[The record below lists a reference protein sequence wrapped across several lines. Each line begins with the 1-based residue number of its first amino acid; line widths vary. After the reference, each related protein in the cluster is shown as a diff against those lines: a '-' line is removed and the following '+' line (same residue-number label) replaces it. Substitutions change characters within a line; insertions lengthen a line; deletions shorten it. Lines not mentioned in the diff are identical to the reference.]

1 MKLFLFICLLLAL
14 VLTACS
20 GWTVRPLPY
29 NPPTPFSSRTP
40 SIYTTTPIILLPPV
54 TAPVTGLPLTSTS
67 SITTVTPSIEPT
79 FTDTPLSPIFTPT
92 IETIPSVEIKV
103 DILGC
108 NTSIDLT
115 HGMGEVTNAY
125 VTFSNLGAS
134 EIDNVCVTLNGQ
146 DEGRPH
152 PDKTKCI
159 PSLPAGYQVTQK
171 LTIDTTYK
179 EDTAIQ
185 IDLKSN
191 DVLLQR
197 VGKDTCKDIGLFP
210 PDLDGLGVVKRIP

>member
-1 MKLFLFICLLLAL
+1 MKLFLFICLMLAL
-14 VLTACS
+14 VLTACN

-40 SIYTTTPIILLPPV
+40 SIYTATPIILIPPV
-54 TAPVTGLPLTSTS
+54 TATFTGLPLTSTS
-67 SITTVTPSIEPT
+67 SITTLTPSIEPT
-79 FTDTPLSPIFTPT
+79 VTGTHSNPTLTPT

-108 NTSIDLT
+108 NTSIDLI
-115 HGMGEVTNAY
+115 HAMGEVTNAY
-125 VTFSNLGAS
+125 VTISNLGAS
-134 EIDNVCVTLNGQ
+134 GIDNVCATLNGQ

-179 EDTAIQ
+179 ENTAIQ
-185 IDLKSN
+185 IDLTSN
-191 DVLLQR
+191 AVLLQR
-197 VGKDTCKDIGLFP
+197 VGKDSCKDIGLFP